1 MVRFVSPTA
10 AVTSGKHAP
19 KPAAWAF
26 TEDYVSESEAGR
38 AARAA
43 AHDLGLVTPSRGAA
57 QALTFLAKTLA
68 AKAVVEIGTG
78 SGVASLALLKGM
90 DPDGILTTI
99 DAEAEYQNVARR
111 IISDTGIRA
120 QRLRTISGASLTVL
134 PKLSD
139 GAYDLVLI
147 AGDPLEAHEHL
158 EQAIRLLRHGGVL
171 VLSHA
176 MLGGCVAD
184 PINEDDETLITRDVL
199 EAVAGMDDLTPVFLP
214 VGDGIL
220 AAVKH

>member
-1 MVRFVSPTA
+1 MSPTA
-10 AVTSGKHAP
+10 AAISGKHAP
-19 KPAAWAF
+19 KPAVWAH
-26 TEDYVSESEAGR
+26 TEDYVPESPAGM

-43 AHDLGLVTPSRGAA
+43 AVDLGLVAPSRGAA
-57 QALTFLAKTLA
+57 QALTFLARVLH

-78 SGVASLALLKGM
+78 AGVATLALLDGM
-90 DPDGILTTI
+90 DPDGILTTL
-99 DAEAEYQNVARR
+99 DAESEYQNGARR
-111 IISDTGIRA
+111 IIAGTGIRS
-120 QRLRTISGASLTVL
+120 QRLRTIAGSALTVL

-147 AGDPLEAHEHL
+147 AGEPLDAHEHL

-176 MLGGCVAD
+176 MLGGTVAD
-184 PINEDDETLITRDVL
+184 PTNEEDETLITRDVL
-199 EAVAGMDDLTPVFLP
+199 EAVSGMEDLTPVFLP
-214 VGDGIL
+214 VGDGLL

>member
-1 MVRFVSPTA
+1 MSPTA
-10 AVTSGKHAP
+10 AAISGKHAP
-19 KPAAWAF
+19 KPAAWAN
-26 TEDYVSESEAGR
+26 TADYVPESPAGM

-43 AHDLGLVTPSRGAA
+43 AADLGLVSPSRGAA
-57 QALTFLAKTLA
+57 QTLTFLARVLA

-78 SGVASLALLKGM
+78 AGVASLALLDGM

-111 IISDTGIRA
+111 IIAGTGIRS
-120 QRLRTISGASLTVL
+120 QRLRTIAGASLNVL

-147 AGDPLEAHEHL
+147 AGEPLDAHEHL

-171 VLSHA
+171 VLTHA
-176 MLGGCVAD
+176 MLGGTVAD
-184 PINEDDETLITRDVL
+184 PTNEEDETLITRDVL
-199 EAVAGMDDLTPVFLP
+199 EAVAGMEDLTPVFLP